1 MFKTLH
7 YNKVQYVHYAHG
19 YSGTTIITRNSEE
32 EKIYLYIQYTVQ
44 FIK

>member
-7 YNKVQYVHYAHG
+7 YNKVYVHYAQG
-19 YSGTTIITRNSEE
+19 YSGTTIITRHSEE